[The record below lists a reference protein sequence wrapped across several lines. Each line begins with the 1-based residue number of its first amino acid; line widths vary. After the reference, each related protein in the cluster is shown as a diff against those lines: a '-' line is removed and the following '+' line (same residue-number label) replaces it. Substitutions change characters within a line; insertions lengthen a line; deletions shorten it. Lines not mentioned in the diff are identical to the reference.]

1 MVTRGDILK
10 ISSRF
15 TVAVHMLV
23 LISFDEYGNLTSRQI
38 ADSVNTNP
46 VVIRRLM
53 TKLKEAEF
61 IDVSQG
67 NSGIELIKPLSD
79 ITLFDIYK
87 AVEVVDEK
95 ELFQIHEN
103 TNIKCVVGAN
113 IQMVL
118 EVILENAQAAMEGV
132 LKNVTLENIVSKII
146 EYDKR

>member
-1 MVTRGDILK
+1 MK

-15 TVAVHMLV
+15 TVAVHVLA
-23 LISFDEYGNLTSRQI
+23 LISFDDYGNLTSRQI

-67 NSGIELIKPLSD
+67 NSGIELVKPLSD
-79 ITLFDIYK
+79 ITLFDVYK
-87 AVEVVDEK
+87 AVEVVEER

>member
-1 MVTRGDILK
+1 
-10 ISSRF
+10 
-15 TVAVHMLV
+15 MLA
-23 LISFDEYGNLTSRQI
+23 LISFDDYGNLTSRQI
-38 ADSVNTNP
+38 AVSVNTNP

-67 NSGIELIKPLSD
+67 NSGIELVKPLSD
-79 ITLFDIYK
+79 ITLFDVYK
-87 AVEVVDEK
+87 AVEVVEER
-95 ELFQIHEN
+95 ELFQIHED

-118 EVILENAQAAMEGV
+118 EVILENAQTAMESV

>member
-15 TVAVHMLV
+15 TVAVHMLA
-23 LISFDEYGNLTSRQI
+23 LISFDDYGNLTSRQI

-67 NSGIELIKPLSD
+67 NSGIELVKPLRD
-79 ITLFDIYK
+79 ITLFDVYK
-87 AVEVVDEK
+87 AVEVVEER
-95 ELFQIHEN
+95 ELFQIHED

-118 EVILENAQAAMEGV
+118 EVILENAQTAMESV

>member
-1 MVTRGDILK
+1 MK

-15 TVAVHMLV
+15 TVAVHVLA
-23 LISFDEYGNLTSRQI
+23 LISFDDYGNLTSRQI

-67 NSGIELIKPLSD
+67 NSGIELVKPLSD
-79 ITLFDIYK
+79 ITLFDVYK
-87 AVEVVDEK
+87 AVEVVEER
-95 ELFQIHEN
+95 ELFQIHED

-118 EVILENAQAAMEGV
+118 EVILENAQTAMESV

>member
-15 TVAVHMLV
+15 TVAVHMLA

-67 NSGIELIKPLSD
+67 NSGIELVKPLSD

>member
-1 MVTRGDILK
+1 
-10 ISSRF
+10 
-15 TVAVHMLV
+15 MLA

-67 NSGIELIKPLSD
+67 NSGIELVKPLRD
-79 ITLFDIYK
+79 ITLFDVYK
-87 AVEVVDEK
+87 AVEVVEER
-95 ELFQIHEN
+95 ELFQIHED

-118 EVILENAQAAMEGV
+118 EVILENAQTAMESV

>member
-1 MVTRGDILK
+1 MK

-79 ITLFDIYK
+79 ITLFDVYK
-87 AVEVVDEK
+87 AVEVVEER
-95 ELFQIHEN
+95 ELFQIHED

-118 EVILENAQAAMEGV
+118 EVILENAQTAMESV

>member
-15 TVAVHMLV
+15 TVAVHMLA

-61 IDVSQG
+61 IDVSQS

>member
-15 TVAVHMLV
+15 TVAVHMLA

-87 AVEVVDEK
+87 AVEVVVEK

>member
-15 TVAVHMLV
+15 TVAVHMLA
-23 LISFDEYGNLTSRQI
+23 LISFDDYGNLTSRQI

-79 ITLFDIYK
+79 ITLFDVYK
-87 AVEVVDEK
+87 AVEVVEER
-95 ELFQIHEN
+95 ELFQIHED

-118 EVILENAQAAMEGV
+118 EVILENAQTAMESV

>member
-1 MVTRGDILK
+1 MVTRGDVLK

-15 TVAVHMLV
+15 TVAVHMLA
-23 LISFDEYGNLTSRQI
+23 LINFDDYGNLTSRQI

-79 ITLFDIYK
+79 ITLFDVYK
-87 AVEVVDEK
+87 AVEVVEER
-95 ELFQIHEN
+95 ELFQIHED

-132 LKNVTLENIVSKII
+132 LENVTLENIVSKII

>member
-79 ITLFDIYK
+79 ITLFDVYK
-87 AVEVVDEK
+87 AVEVVEER
-95 ELFQIHEN
+95 ELFQIHED

-118 EVILENAQAAMEGV
+118 EVILENAQTAMESV

>member
-15 TVAVHMLV
+15 TVAVHMLA

-79 ITLFDIYK
+79 ITLFDVYK
-87 AVEVVDEK
+87 AVEVVEER

>member
-1 MVTRGDILK
+1 MVTKGDILK

-15 TVAVHMLV
+15 TVAVHMLA
-23 LISFDEYGNLTSRQI
+23 LISFDDYGNLTSRQI

-53 TKLKEAEF
+53 IKLKEAEF

-67 NSGIELIKPLSD
+67 NSGIELVKPLRD
-79 ITLFDIYK
+79 ITLFDVYK
-87 AVEVVDEK
+87 AVEVVEER
-95 ELFQIHEN
+95 ELFQIHED

-118 EVILENAQAAMEGV
+118 EVILENAQTAMESV